1 LESRKHSGGEEA
13 GISHCYQFN
22 LRDKTETQIFFHL
35 TTKQLVIQRRRST
48 MRSWIKQ
55 SWINRSW
62 VKQSWIKQ
70 CQAALSRRFLVGMA
84 AVAMVFSLVAY
95 EFANPVRA
103 AVPAAAAAPLDD
115 NSVNALLALDN
126 AMEALAARVTPA
138 IVNVTVAS
146 KKSGEAAN
154 LFERG
159 NSGNNKNNDRDND
172 NDNDNGGLQQFFGR
186 GFQFGP
192 QFGQRVRPESRI
204 EHGLGSGVII
214 SPDGY
219 IVTNNHVIDGAVDIR
234 VTMTDRRILPA
245 KLVGA
250 DPLTD
255 LAVIKIDG
263 SNLPSVPLGDS
274 TKLHPGQTVL
284 AFGNPLGFRF
294 TVTRGIV
301 SALNRPNPYAA
312 DRRSPGQFIQTDA
325 AINPGNS
332 GGPLVNA
339 HGEVVGINTFLIS
352 ETGGFSGMG
361 FAIPAQIVRPTVDNL
376 IKFGKVSHGYIGIG
390 ISDVTPEEAKF
401 FHVNKA
407 SGAVV
412 TQVEPNSPG
421 AKAGLKVGD
430 VITELNEKPVSD
442 AGELQVEV
450 GQIRPGSTVHL
461 KALRDGKSLDLPVTL
476 EAMGKGD
483 LDGESSGA
491 SHGKPRWGL
500 GLGDLT
506 PDLRQQLQAG
516 EDVHGAVIEQVTP
529 GSPADNAGL
538 QQGEVITEVDR
549 KPTRSASDVQQALS
563 SIPKGS
569 DVMVLVWSNAGS
581 TFRVLHPTQD

>member
-1 LESRKHSGGEEA
+1 MK
-13 GISHCYQFN
+13 
-22 LRDKTETQIFFHL
+22 
-35 TTKQLVIQRRRST
+35 
-48 MRSWIKQ
+48 SWIKH
-55 SWINRSW
+55 
-62 VKQSWIKQ
+62 
-70 CQAALSRRFLVGMA
+70 CQVALNRRFLIPFA
-84 AVAMVFSLVAY
+84 AVAMVLSLTAY
-95 EFANPVRA
+95 EFEKPVRA
-103 AVPAAAAAPLDD
+103 ATTPAASAAPLDD
-115 NSVNALLALDN
+115 NSVSALLSLDR

-138 IVNVTVAS
+138 IVNVTVTS
-146 KKSGEAAN
+146 KRSGVANAA
-154 LFERG
+154 EG
-159 NSGNNKNNDRDND
+159 T
-172 NDNDNGGLQQFFGR
+172 DNGDSDSNGLQQFFR
-186 GFQFGP
+186 QFGP
-192 QFGQRVRPESRI
+192 QFEQQFGQHGFGQHMGPQSNI

-234 VTMTDRRILPA
+234 VTLTDRRILPA
-245 KLVGA
+245 KLIGA

-263 SNLPSVPLGDS
+263 NNLPSVPLGDS
-274 TKLHPGQTVL
+274 TQLHPGQTVL

-339 HGEVVGINTFLIS
+339 HGEVVGINTFLVS

-361 FAIPAQIVRPTVDNL
+361 FAIPAQIVRPTVDTL
-376 IKFGKVSHGYIGIG
+376 IKYGKVSHGYIGIG
-390 ISDVTPEEAKF
+390 ISDVTPDEAKF
-401 FHVNKA
+401 FHVNNA
-407 SGAVV
+407 SGAVI

-430 VITELNEKPVSD
+430 VITELNGKVVSD

-450 GQIRPGSTVHL
+450 GEKQPGTTLHL
-461 KALRDGKSLDLPVTL
+461 KALRDGNSVDVPVTL
-476 EAMGKGD
+476 EAMDKAEHGSEGAD
-483 LDGESSGA
+483 A

-500 GLGDLT
+500 GLEDLT
-506 PDLRQQLQAG
+506 PEVRQQLQAG
-516 EDVHGAVIEQVTP
+516 NDVHGAVIQQVIP

-538 QQGEVITEVDR
+538 QQGDVIMEVNRQPVH
-549 KPTRSASDVQQALS
+549 SAADVQKALS
-563 SIPKGS
+563 GIPKDS
-569 DVMVLVWSNAGS
+569 DALVLVWSNAGS
-581 TFRVLHPTQD
+581 SFRVLHATQG